1 MSQNTSTIKS
11 EKALFFK
18 NFIKNPLRNA
28 SVIPSSKAATKAI
41 LKGIDFKKIDV
52 IVELG
57 PGSGVFTKE
66 IIAQAKPTT
75 KIVVIELEETYLS
88 ILKNKFGNRIV
99 LENTSAH
106 LLNEVLE
113 KHNINKVDLIVS
125 GLPFLKGEIKKKV
138 DETIVDF
145 ANNGT
150 IYRFFTYMP
159 PIMKKVYKEMPIEKK
174 NMEIKNIPP
183 FWVYGMN

>member
-1 MSQNTSTIKS
+1 MNKADKLKS

-41 LKGIDFKKIDV
+41 LRGIDFDTIDV

-66 IIAQAKPTT
+66 IIAQAKPSA
-75 KIVVIELEETYLS
+75 KIVVLELEASYLS
-88 ILKNKFGNRIV
+88 MLQQKFGDRIL
-99 LENTSAH
+99 LEHASAH
-106 LLNEVLE
+106 LLQDVMK
-113 KHNINKVDLIVS
+113 KHGLDKVDLIVS
-125 GLPFLKGEIKKKV
+125 GLPFLKGEIKEKV
-138 DETIVDF
+138 DQTIMNF
-145 ANNGT
+145 AEEGT

-159 PIMKKVYKEMPIEKK
+159 PIMKKVYKSMPIEKK
-174 NMEIKNIPP
+174 NLEVRNVPP
-183 FWVYGMN
+183 FWVYGIN